1 MAPPNRRPRAAGLG
15 AVLAVVLAALAGCV
29 SIPTSGPIATGS
41 AAPADQDV
49 PIPLA
54 ALPQQ
59 DDSPEGI
66 VAGFF
71 SAARAGVFD
80 DFGVAREFLTR
91 TADGGWDPWERLLV
105 AARDPELSVNG
116 DTVVAVVELAGSVD
130 RNGVFEEAAPGSE
143 VTLSFGM
150 RRNAQNQW
158 RIADLQNGIVIRDSA
173 FDASFSPVP
182 VYFATPDWQMAVPE
196 VRWLPEQSLLRQTVL
211 ALFDGPSPWLADAVA
226 NSAPALGDP
235 VEVGDPGADGLV
247 TIDLP
252 ASASQETWA
261 DSRRARLQAQLE
273 ATLVAGRL
281 RGAVSSVALTIGSP
295 NGPVPFDVEPDERVP
310 ALVIDLQP
318 ASGPFGIVD
327 GVIAEVGGESP
338 EPVADLPALADLD
351 APNHPAASADG
362 AVWVVLDGTTRLMLL
377 PQDGADP
384 EELLPGRDLLP
395 PSVDRFGWVWTGERD
410 SDGTLSAVSPDGT
423 VVPVAAP
430 LLADSEV
437 RSIRV
442 SRDGARI
449 AIATVDADGRTSI
462 HVAAVVRGPDD
473 SGEPRALGD
482 DALTVGASLVDV
494 TELAW
499 STEQTLAVLGVAA
512 GSQQRA
518 LHEVIVGGP
527 TSLLQVVA
535 EGTVGLAAARGSE
548 EIYVVDADGVLRLLR
563 GSSWVEVSSGV
574 VDPVFPG

>member
-1 MAPPNRRPRAAGLG
+1 MAAHGHRRARAAGIGVALVAAFG
-15 AVLAVVLAALAGCV
+15 ALAGCV

-41 AAPADQDV
+41 PAPVDQNP

-91 TADGGWDPWERLLV
+91 SADGGWEPWERLLV
-105 AARDPELSVNG
+105 AASDPELSVDG

-130 RNGVFEEAAPGSE
+130 RAGVYEEAAPGSE

-150 RRNAQNQW
+150 QRTAGDQW

-173 FDASFSPVP
+173 FDASFTSVP
-182 VYFATPDWQMAVPE
+182 VYFATPDWQVGVPE
-196 VRWLPEQSLLRQTVL
+196 LRWLPDQSLLRQTVR

-226 NSAPALGDP
+226 TAAPALGVP
-235 VEVGDPGADGLV
+235 VVVDDPGADGLV

-252 ASASQETWA
+252 AEANQESWA
-261 DSRRARLQAQLE
+261 DGRRGHLQAQLE
-273 ATLVAGRL
+273 ATLTTGRL
-281 RGAVSSVALTIGSP
+281 RGIASAVALTVVDP
-295 NGPVPFDVEPDERVP
+295 NGSVPFDLEPGEEVP
-310 ALVIDLQP
+310 TLMIDPQP
-318 ASGPFGIVD
+318 DGGPFGIVD
-327 GVIAEVGGESP
+327 GRIAEVGGETP
-338 EPVADLPALADLD
+338 EPVADLAPLTGLA
-351 APNHPAASADG
+351 APNHPAVSADG
-362 AVWVVLDGTTRLMLL
+362 AVWVTLDGTQRLVLL
-377 PQDGADP
+377 PTDGTEP
-384 EELLPGRDLLP
+384 QTLVVGRDLLSP
-395 PSVDRFGWVWTGERD
+395 CVDRFGWVWTGEGD
-410 SDGTLSAVSPDGT
+410 SDGTLTAVSPDGT
-423 VVPVAAP
+423 VVAVAAP

-437 RSIRV
+437 RSVRV

-449 AIATVDADGRTSI
+449 AVASVDADGRTSI
-462 HVAAVVRGPDD
+462 HVASVVRSTDQG
-473 SGEPRALGD
+473 GEPRALGD
-482 DALTVGASLVDV
+482 GALTVGASLVDV

-518 LHEVIVGGP
+518 LHQVTVGGP
-527 TSLLQVVA
+527 TLLLQVVA
-535 EGTVGLAAARGSE
+535 EGTVGVAARGGE
-548 EIYVVDADGVLRLLR
+548 GIYVVDAEGVLRLLR
-563 GSSWVEVSSGV
+563 GSSWVEVTSGV
-574 VDPVFPG
+574 TDPVFPG